1 MKVNIEDI
9 SAVEKRLQVELPPEE
24 VARAVDRTCQKL
36 SREVDLKG
44 FRKGRVP
51 KSVLKR
57 LFREHIEE
65 RAAEL
70 LINES
75 LPRAVRESGLEPIL
89 RPMVENYGRV
99 DEKEAFTYTATVD
112 IRPEFELPREAYIG
126 IEVEKPSEEVSEEE
140 VDEYLEAL
148 RYTFAEVRKAE
159 EDHVLR
165 ERDVAI
171 IAFKAYEGEKPVP
184 GHEAEALYVDV
195 GTGEF
200 DARVEEALIGHRVG
214 DRVEVEVEY
223 PEDALNEL
231 LAGKKIRYEVTIREI
246 YVRELKPLD
255 DEFVKKMNLGF
266 ESVEH
271 MRERVRARLREERKR
286 KAEEKLR
293 ENLLGKILEKV
304 EFPVPERYI
313 EFKIAQMLEGIAQD
327 LESRGHT
334 FESAGISVERLRKKL
349 RPVAE
354 RQAREEFVLEKIA
367 EQENITVTQ
376 EEVEE
381 KAREMARASGGKPE
395 DAMRVIMTYMVPKLL
410 AEKTLQFLIAQ
421 ANLKDG
427 RENEASGETG
437 EAGEG

>member
-1 MKVNIEDI
+1 MKVNVEDI

-24 VARAVDRTCQKL
+24 VAKAIDRTCQKL

-65 RAAEL
+65 KTAEL

-75 LPRAVRESGLEPIL
+75 LPKAVKESGLEPIL
-89 RPMVENYGRV
+89 RPVVEDYGRV
-99 DEKEAFTYTATVD
+99 KENEAFSYTATID
-112 IRPEFELPREAYIG
+112 LRPEFELPREAYIG

-140 VDEYLEAL
+140 VNEYLEAL
-148 RYTFAEVRKAE
+148 RYTFAEIKKAE
-159 EDHVLR
+159 EDHVLQ

-171 IAFKAYEGEKPVP
+171 LAFKAYDGDKPVP

-200 DARVEEALIGHRVG
+200 DSQVEKALIGHKVG
-214 DRVEVEVEY
+214 DKVEVEVEY

-246 YVRELKPLD
+246 YVRELAPLD

-266 ESVEH
+266 ESAEH
-271 MRERVRARLREERKR
+271 LRQRVRARLEEERKR

-293 ENLLGKILEKV
+293 EDILSKILEKV
-304 EFPVPERYI
+304 DFPVPERYI

-327 LESRGHT
+327 LEQRGHT
-334 FESAGISVERLRKKL
+334 FESAGISVERLKKKL
-349 RPVAE
+349 RPTAE

-367 EQENITVTQ
+367 EQENITITQ
-376 EEVEE
+376 EDLE
-381 KAREMARASGGKPE
+381 KKAEEMAKASGGKPE
-395 DAMRVIMTYMVPKLL
+395 EAMRVIMTYMVPKLL
-410 AEKTLQFLIAQ
+410 AEKTLQFLISQ

-427 RENEASGETG
+427 QGNKASSEAQE
-437 EAGEG
+437 E